1 MRGGWQRKDEELVM
15 RHKKYGH
22 SSRGQALV
30 EFALIVPIFVL
41 VTVGI
46 FDAGRAIFAF
56 NAVSNATREALREA
70 IVHQDDTAI
79 DAEANAILGGLAAD
93 STITHDK
100 SDCTPVA
107 GGCMYGIEI
116 SYAYQPATP
125 IIGAIFHPSITAS
138 AQMPVETVNP

>member
-1 MRGGWQRKDEELVM
+1 M
-15 RHKKYGH
+15 
-22 SSRGQALV
+22 V

-41 VTVGI
+41 MTLGI

-79 DAEANAILGGLAAD
+79 DAEANAILGGLASA

-100 SDCTPVA
+100 TDCTPVT
-107 GGCMYGIEI
+107 GGCMYGIQI
-116 SYAYQPATP
+116 SYDYEPITP
-125 IIGAIFHPSITAS
+125 LISVIFHPSITAS
-138 AQMPVETVNP
+138 AEMPVETVNP

>member
-1 MRGGWQRKDEELVM
+1 MMRRLFSTQSHRGK
-15 RHKKYGH
+15 
-22 SSRGQALV
+22 RGQALV

-46 FDAGRAIFAF
+46 FDVGRAIFTY

-70 IVHQDDTAI
+70 IVHQDDLAI
-79 DAEANAILGGLAAD
+79 DAEANTILGGLASA

-100 SDCTPVA
+100 SDCTPVM

-116 SYAYQPATP
+116 SYAFQPATP
-125 IIGAIFHPSITAS
+125 FIGALFHPTLTAS
-138 AQMPVETVNP
+138 AEMPVETVQP